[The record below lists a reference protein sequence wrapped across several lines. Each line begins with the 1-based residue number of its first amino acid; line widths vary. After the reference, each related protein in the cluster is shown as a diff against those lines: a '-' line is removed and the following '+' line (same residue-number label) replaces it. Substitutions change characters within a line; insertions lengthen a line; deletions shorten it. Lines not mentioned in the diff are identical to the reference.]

1 MQINL
6 VNAKMNGLTV
16 PSPWFTIEQNESS
29 MLGCIETILIAC
41 SQPGQYGVAL
51 EQINAMDRING

>member
-29 MLGCIETILIAC
+29 MLECIETILKAY
-41 SQPGQYGVAL
+41 SQYGVAL
-51 EQINAMDRING
+51 EQINEMDRING

>member
-1 MQINL
+1 
-6 VNAKMNGLTV
+6 MNELTV

-29 MLGCIETILIAC
+29 MLGCIETTLIAW

-51 EQINAMDRING
+51 EQINGTGKIKV